1 MDFLVFGTG
10 LIDSFGYLGVLLVS
24 LIFSLGLT
32 MPLPLSAV
40 IIFAGAVMNPVAVAL
55 FAGFGS
61 ALGESISFVLGVT
74 GNKIVKKKIK
84 YLSKIK
90 RNLEKN
96 KFLLP
101 FFAMLPLPS
110 MILGLS
116 AGLINYNKY
125 AFVISVLFGRIVK
138 MLVYAFIGYYGWNL
152 FF

>member
-1 MDFLVFGTG
+1 
-10 LIDSFGYLGVLLVS
+10 
-24 LIFSLGLT
+24 